1 MLDAVEHKLA
11 AQARQDDLTWPI
23 VDAPVP
29 DAIDQAAAVLHSLR
43 ERYRFE
49 TAEPTLVDAPLS
61 SILPAAWT
69 ALTLHLTPERDS
81 LIICRHRRDADPLV
95 FKLPLDRLA
104 RREGD
109 EDDAFTFEVA
119 SAELKDIIA
128 TSNLGTQN
136 AKFVDGKEARA
147 AWWAERKELD
157 RRLQTLLETIE
168 GAWLGAFKVRYVS
181 LGLSHPAVS
190 APRLTPPSCS
200 QAVFCDARQADA
212 EAFVGFKARIER
224 ILKRSMSRAAGDK
237 RSTRFKL
244 DDSIVECLAAL
255 PSSAREE
262 DLEDLFYF
270 MAESFQFSGVPLAC
284 DETDVDQVVVDLREA
299 LEELHGTKSA
309 PKLHLDPDEHTF
321 LVLDQDLQA
330 FPWESLPCL
339 QGRSVSRLPAL
350 SFLRDRLDHAAAHAS
365 LEAPPHE
372 VVVDH
377 GRTAFVLNPGGDLK
391 NTQKTFEPWLDEQA
405 RERAWTGAT
414 ARAPLE
420 EEVKAALLNKEL
432 FLCVLASHDS
442 LDSALGALLTDMSS
456 ARSQLLR
463 PRRRRAVHPV
473 ADDTQPLS
481 LRRHDALGLLVR
493 SSQGSGRL

>member
-1 MLDAVEHKLA
+1 
-11 AQARQDDLTWPI
+11 
-23 VDAPVP
+23 
-29 DAIDQAAAVLHSLR
+29 
-43 ERYRFE
+43 
-49 TAEPTLVDAPLS
+49 
-61 SILPAAWT
+61 
-69 ALTLHLTPERDS
+69 
-81 LIICRHRRDADPLV
+81 
-95 FKLPLDRLA
+95 
-104 RREGD
+104 
-109 EDDAFTFEVA
+109 
-119 SAELKDIIA
+119 
-128 TSNLGTQN
+128 
-136 AKFVDGKEARA
+136 
-147 AWWAERKELD
+147 
-157 RRLQTLLETIE
+157 
-168 GAWLGAFKVRYVS
+168 
-181 LGLSHPAVS
+181 
-190 APRLTPPSCS
+190 
-200 QAVFCDARQADA
+200 
-212 EAFVGFKARIER
+212 
-224 ILKRSMSRAAGDK
+224 MSRAAGDK

-493 SSQGSGRL
+493 PPQGSGRL

>member
-1 MLDAVEHKLA
+1 M
-11 AQARQDDLTWPI
+11 
-23 VDAPVP
+23 
-29 DAIDQAAAVLHSLR
+29 
-43 ERYRFE
+43 
-49 TAEPTLVDAPLS
+49 
-61 SILPAAWT
+61 
-69 ALTLHLTPERDS
+69 
-81 LIICRHRRDADPLV
+81 
-95 FKLPLDRLA
+95 
-104 RREGD
+104 
-109 EDDAFTFEVA
+109 
-119 SAELKDIIA
+119 
-128 TSNLGTQN
+128 
-136 AKFVDGKEARA
+136 
-147 AWWAERKELD
+147 
-157 RRLQTLLETIE
+157 
-168 GAWLGAFKVRYVS
+168 
-181 LGLSHPAVS
+181 S
-190 APRLTPPSCS
+190 APRLTLPSCS

-212 EAFVGFKARIER
+212 EAFVAFKARIER

-365 LEAPPHE
+365 PEAPPHE

-405 RERAWTGAT
+405 HERAWTGVT

-442 LDSALGALLTDMSS
+442 LDSALGAQLTD
-456 ARSQLLR
+456 
-463 PRRRRAVHPV
+463 
-473 ADDTQPLS
+473 T
-481 LRRHDALGLLVR
+481 
-493 SSQGSGRL
+493 